1 MLPITTCF
9 VAGLQYLIHPLKL
22 GTIQETI
29 NPDAL
34 IPITLLSTEEIFG
47 DLEGILQLFDS
58 IDDVF
63 VPDFGS
69 ILVEK
74 SGDSSSQVHVN
85 TRQIYHMDQI
95 KALDGFSELPSGPYF
110 LYGPNLYQAWRLYD
124 DVFGAFASGVIP
136 DDLNQPDEFQP
147 LTSSSIYGDSVTVPV
162 PSRLYHPQ
170 PSTKK
175 PLSGVRVSI
184 SDTISLKG
192 THTTFSSRAWKS
204 LYRNASSST
213 AKYAQSLTDQ
223 GAVIVGKTKTSHL
236 GTGAEW
242 VDQQAPWSA
251 RGDGYHWMKG
261 GSVGAAAA
269 SVGYSWIDYSIGVDD
284 GRVMSEGGIYS
295 LSQPEN
301 LSADIFAASKFDK
314 TRIFSRSLKG
324 LLDFTANA
332 KTGASEA
339 SSTRIIVPDDLSSP
353 EKSQKT
359 AIATFVSIL
368 QDLLETKAEYVNVGK
383 IWEKSPPSE
392 ASNEGMQAYMQKAPF
407 RSWCYDYYH
416 SFDTF
421 RDEYKQK
428 FDKKPFIEA
437 TPQFFWNECK
447 SVAEG
452 ENRQDTERL
461 EVYRKWF
468 LENIVRTFTPNAKGD
483 TVVILP
489 CGNSQVEHRNDPLAP
504 PTIYKGIDSTT
515 LAPILG
521 ASLLSFPFTQIP
533 YESDVSGETEYQPST
548 SDGSRFQLRS
558 RIMSTIT
565 YKLPCRVRMCRTS
578 CKTSTIKMAEPTNTP
593 VPASTPRAT
602 SPAPQLPFISQ
613 GSLSIRSSM
622 TSSKPRVLHIGDPIK
637 YNPETYL
644 RFSIQCE
651 VIRPPTEERQRPE
664 FIKALKEK
672 RWGDF
677 DAIFRPFWG
686 TGGEMGKWDQELISL
701 LPQSVKVFA
710 SAGAG
715 FDWADTKLLGE
726 RGIIYCNSGLAAAEA
741 VADFAIVG
749 IISTF
754 RVLPWCISSAMSGS
768 EEAFKE
774 NHRDATM
781 QSYNLRDQALGIIG
795 FGNIGQQIAARARHG
810 FEMDIHYY
818 DVLPKPAT
826 VVAPVRATHHET
838 LESLLGRCDCVVL
851 CTPAGEGTLIDSKSL
866 PSFKRGSRFVN
877 IARGSLVDEE
887 ALVAALRDGTL
898 SSAALDVHANE
909 PKIHPELLELAK
921 QGRVLVTCHNAGG
934 TLDTHK
940 GFEELSMRNIMAV
953 LSGGEAIT
961 PVNLEF
967 LKK

>member
-74 SGDSSSQVHVN
+74 SGDNSSQVQVD

-124 DVFGAFASGVIP
+124 DEFGAFTSGVIP

-170 PSTKK
+170 PSAKK

-192 THTTFSSRAWKS
+192 TYTTFSSRAWKS

-223 GAVIVGKTKTSHL
+223 GAIIVGKTKISHL
-236 GTGAEW
+236 GAGAEW
-242 VDQQAPWSA
+242 VDQQAPWIA

-314 TRIFSRSLKG
+314 TRVFSRSLKG

-332 KTGASEA
+332 KAGASEA
-339 SSTRIIVPDDLSSP
+339 SSARIIVPDDLSSP

-359 AIATFVSIL
+359 AIASFVSIL
-368 QDLLETKAEYVNVGK
+368 QDLLDTKVEYVNVGK

-407 RSWCYDYYH
+407 LSWCYDYYH

-428 FDKKPFIEA
+428 FDKKPFVEA

-447 SVAEG
+447 SVTEE

-461 EVYRKWF
+461 GVYRKWF
-468 LENIVRTFTPNAKGD
+468 LENIMRTSTPNAKGD
-483 TVVILP
+483 AVVILP
-489 CGNSQVEHRNDPLAP
+489 CGKSQVQHRNDPVAP

-521 ASLLSFPFTQIP
+521 ASILSFPFTQVP
-533 YESDVSGETEYQPST
+533 YESDISGMTEYQP
-548 SDGSRFQLRS
+548 GSSSS
-558 RIMSTIT
+558 RAGDWGIT
-565 YKLPCRVRMCRTS
+565 A
-578 CKTSTIKMAEPTNTP
+578 STIKMAEPTNTP

-622 TSSKPRVLHIGDPIK
+622 TSSKPRVLHIGDPVK

-664 FIKALKEK
+664 FTKALKEK

-754 RVLPWCISSAMSGS
+754 RVLPWCISSAMSGD

-810 FEMDIHYY
+810 FGMDIHYY
-818 DVLPKPAT
+818 DVLPKPAA

-838 LESLLGRCDCVVL
+838 LGSLLGRCDCFVL
-851 CTPAGEGTLIDSKSL
+851 CTPAGEGTLIDSKTL

-934 TLDTHK
+934 TVDTHK

>member
-74 SGDSSSQVHVN
+74 SGDNSSQVQVD

-124 DVFGAFASGVIP
+124 DEFGAFTSGVIP

-170 PSTKK
+170 PSAKK

-192 THTTFSSRAWKS
+192 TYTTFSSRAWKS

-213 AKYAQSLTDQ
+213 AKYAQSLIDQ
-223 GAVIVGKTKTSHL
+223 GAIIVGKTKISHL
-236 GTGAEW
+236 GAGAEW

-251 RGDGYHWMKG
+251 RGDGYHRMEG

-269 SVGYSWIDYSIGVDD
+269 SAGYSWIDYSIGVDD

-332 KTGASEA
+332 KAGASE
-339 SSTRIIVPDDLSSP
+339 SSSARIIVPDDLSSP

-368 QDLLETKAEYVNVGK
+368 QDLLDTKVEYINVGK

-407 RSWCYDYYH
+407 LSWCYDYYH

-428 FDKKPFIEA
+428 FDKKPFVEA

-447 SVAEG
+447 SVTEE

-461 EVYRKWF
+461 GVYRKWF
-468 LENIVRTFTPNAKGD
+468 RENIMRTSTPNAKGD
-483 TVVILP
+483 AVVILP
-489 CGNSQVEHRNDPLAP
+489 CGKSQVEHRNDPVAP

-521 ASLLSFPFTQIP
+521 ASLLSFPFTQVP
-533 YESDVSGETEYQPST
+533 YESDISGMTEYQPVCISVLIHGNDKWT
-548 SDGSRFQLRS
+548 IQL
-558 RIMSTIT
+558 
-565 YKLPCRVRMCRTS
+565 
-578 CKTSTIKMAEPTNTP
+578 IK
-593 VPASTPRAT
+593 
-602 SPAPQLPFISQ
+602 
-613 GSLSIRSSM
+613 
-622 TSSKPRVLHIGDPIK
+622 
-637 YNPETYL
+637 
-644 RFSIQCE
+644 
-651 VIRPPTEERQRPE
+651 
-664 FIKALKEK
+664 KALEAGHIPTKVDVG
-672 RWGDF
+672 RF
-677 DAIFRPFWG
+677 TFP
-686 TGGEMGKWDQELISL
+686 
-701 LPQSVKVFA
+701 VKKSDHGNNQV
-710 SAGAG
+710 
-715 FDWADTKLLGE
+715 
-726 RGIIYCNSGLAAAEA
+726 
-741 VADFAIVG
+741 
-749 IISTF
+749 
-754 RVLPWCISSAMSGS
+754 
-768 EEAFKE
+768 
-774 NHRDATM
+774 
-781 QSYNLRDQALGIIG
+781 QA
-795 FGNIGQQIAARARHG
+795 
-810 FEMDIHYY
+810 
-818 DVLPKPAT
+818 P
-826 VVAPVRATHHET
+826 
-838 LESLLGRCDCVVL
+838 
-851 CTPAGEGTLIDSKSL
+851 
-866 PSFKRGSRFVN
+866 
-877 IARGSLVDEE
+877 
-887 ALVAALRDGTL
+887 
-898 SSAALDVHANE
+898 
-909 PKIHPELLELAK
+909 
-921 QGRVLVTCHNAGG
+921 
-934 TLDTHK
+934 
-940 GFEELSMRNIMAV
+940 
-953 LSGGEAIT
+953 LSGQNVSDE
-961 PVNLEF
+961 L
-967 LKK
+967 